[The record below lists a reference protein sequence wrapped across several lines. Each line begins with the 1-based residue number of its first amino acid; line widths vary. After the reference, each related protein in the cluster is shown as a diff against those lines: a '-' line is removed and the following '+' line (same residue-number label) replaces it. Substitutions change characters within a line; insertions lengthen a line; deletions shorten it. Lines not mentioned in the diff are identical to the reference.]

1 MGNFRNIINPHTGK
15 LTKIVSD
22 DYIKSTAATLSWK
35 ASVTTIGDLP
45 AVGNIVN
52 DARIVNANKHMYI
65 WNGTEWTDQGEF
77 IDIIWANIDN
87 KPNSSV
93 ENIDDAVTKKH
104 DKLHNLNA
112 ITVHNGIVGA
122 TENNLISFDSNG
134 LPKDSNHKA
143 AEINIAKNIVITL
156 CGNVNNYLFTN
167 NLFYTT
173 FNAFVFSGTGI
184 AGIPANIKIVAHIE
198 KAEDS
203 CLVRIYDVTNSKVI
217 CEKSGIVNL
226 TPEVIDLGSL
236 SNLPIGNAVFEIQA
250 KSTDGDEIRISS
262 LAINY

>member
-1 MGNFRNIINPHTGK
+1 MGKYKNIINPFSGT
-15 LTKIVSD
+15 LQKIFKGNLVVF
-22 DYIKSTAATLSWK
+22 KEGVATL
-35 ASVTTIGDLP
+35 GDLP
-45 AVGNIVN
+45 SSGNLEG
-52 DARIVNANKHMYI
+52 DARITNDNGHLHI
-65 WNGTEWTDQGEF
+65 WDDSTWQDQG
-77 IDIIWANIDN
+77 DIVDIKWASLED

-112 ITVHNGIVGA
+112 IADHNGVAGA
-122 TENNLISFDSNG
+122 IENNLISFNANG
-134 LPKDSNHKA
+134 LPKDTGHKT

-156 CGNVNNYLFTN
+156 CGNTENYIFTN

-173 FNAFVFSGTGI
+173 FNAFCFCGTVI
-184 AGIPANIKIVAHIE
+184 AGIPTNIKIIAHIE

-203 CLVRIYDVTNSKVI
+203 CSVRIYDVTNSKVI
-217 CEKSGIVNL
+217 CEKTGIVNL
-226 TPEVIDLGSL
+226 TSEVIDLGTL